1 MSTVAWFRVMA
12 CLAKDPDNDSSE
24 SLRKPSQRMHGNWLN
39 TTLPLSSHM
48 IVLRD
53 FRHFDQLIPVTQTE
67 EAEQIQARRQSETIR
82 VGLQASRW
90 LSGKESAC
98 QRRKHAFDPW
108 VGKIPWRWKWQPTPV
123 FLPGKFHGYRSLVG
137 YSSLGCKESTTSEYM
152 NKHTQTHTDTH
163 TPRVGLHIEESEKLS
178 KNQAEFRT
186 EALLC
191 AAEPSVLRFWVC
203 AD

>member
-1 MSTVAWFRVMA
+1 MA

-24 SLRKPSQRMHGNWLN
+24 SLRKPSQRLHGNWLN

-98 QRRKHAFDPW
+98 QRRKHACDPW

-152 NKHTQTHTDTH
+152 HTRTRTLACTHTHTH
-163 TPRVGLHIEESEKLS
+163 HRFVFTSKRVRNYLKIRQNSGQKPSS
-178 KNQAEFRT
+178 
-186 EALLC
+186 ALRN
-191 AAEPSVLRFWVC
+191 PVY
-203 AD
+203 